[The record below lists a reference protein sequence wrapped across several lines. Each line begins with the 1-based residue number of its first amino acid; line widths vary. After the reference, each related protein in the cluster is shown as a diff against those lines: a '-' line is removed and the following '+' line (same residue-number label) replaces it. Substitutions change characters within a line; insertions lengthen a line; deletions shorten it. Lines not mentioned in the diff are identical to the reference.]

1 MKKLFLLTL
10 ILSFTLFPYTTALGE
25 DSVTVH
31 KESSGYQ
38 RIVWTFTTDASGA
51 ASVKAPS
58 SLYGMLY
65 TGQYIPSLEAPAA
78 FNQTFTVTLKPV
90 LYNNARWWSTEGTT
104 LTVTSTTPS
113 IPSLPFWPTNLI
125 PTAGPLQIDIA
136 GALTEAEGPSSG
148 TLVLV
153 VAPGN
158 AGK

>member
-1 MKKLFLLTL
+1 MKNLFLLILTL
-10 ILSFTLFPYTTALGE
+10 SILLPHTVALGE
-25 DSVTVH
+25 DSVTVQ

-65 TGQYIPSLEAPAA
+65 TGQYIPSLETPAA
-78 FNQTFTVTLKPV
+78 FNETFTVTLKPV
-90 LYNNARWWSTEGTT
+90 LYNNARWWSTGGTT

-113 IPSLPFWPTNLI
+113 IPSLPLWPTNLI
-125 PTAGPLQIDIA
+125 PTAGPLQIDVA
-136 GALTEAEGPSSG
+136 GALTEEEGPSSG